1 MPSMVMCRKYKT
13 MMEGLAAAPFP
24 GERGQ
29 QILATVSRQAW
40 QEWLRHQ
47 TMLINENHLNLMA
60 PTTQIFLAEQL
71 TKFLDDADYERPKGY
86 VPPKA

>member
-1 MPSMVMCRKYKT
+1 MTQMVMCRKYKAL
-13 MMEGLAAAPFP
+13 MEGLEKAPFP

-29 QILATVSRQAW
+29 QILNTVSRQAW

-60 PTTQIFLAEQL
+60 ASTQTFLAEQL
-71 TKFLDDADYERPKGY
+71 NLFLDNADYERPKGY
-86 VPPKA
+86 TPPKA